1 MIERS
6 RTNDRMSQIVRHG
19 GLIHLSGQVPSDTSD
34 DIGAQTVSVLSK
46 IEGLLIVARSST
58 SNVVSANI
66 YLADM
71 SDFAGMNAVWDTWFP
86 PCAAPARTCV
96 EAKLA
101 CSEVRVEI
109 TVIAAEQITKD

>member
-6 RTNDRMSQIVRHG
+6 NTNDRMSQIVQHG
-19 GLIHLSGQVPSDTSD
+19 GLIYLSGQVPSDTSG
-34 DIGAQTVSVLSK
+34 DIGAQTASVLNK
-46 IEGLLIVARSST
+46 IDGLLKEART
-58 SNVVSANI
+58 TNSNVLSANI

-71 SDFAGMNAVWDTWFP
+71 SDFADMNAVWDTWFS
-86 PCAAPARTCV
+86 AGTASARTCV

-101 CSEVRVEI
+101 RPEVRVEI